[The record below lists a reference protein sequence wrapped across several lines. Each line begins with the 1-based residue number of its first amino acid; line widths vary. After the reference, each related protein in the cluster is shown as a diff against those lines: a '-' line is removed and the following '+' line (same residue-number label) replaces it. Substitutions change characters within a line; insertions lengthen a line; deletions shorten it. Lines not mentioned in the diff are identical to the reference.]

1 MESTL
6 RHCQAFPDQ
15 NWKGADFY
23 PMNSHSRYVVQNCIK
38 TIDWNALQEYASR
51 LHNGIKCL
59 VLPGITN
66 GQNHLVS
73 VLEFENKTRWVARIQ
88 MYKST
93 QRLAAELQREVDV
106 MALMRE
112 RTKIPLPQVFGY
124 EIDDNN
130 QTGVAFVLMEFL
142 PDNVAMD
149 ADGGYEAH
157 RGQIPLQRRD
167 GFYDSTAHVQSSK
180 QVAGPDD
187 VGPFAKDRDSFQEQR
202 RQLEAGPFPDIGGPF
217 ETATAF
223 FEAWAAHASF
233 PMSTTEIRESMK
245 NGPVDEVLMSITE
258 FPLKVKEFASRLS
271 SNDSG
276 PFPVSHQDFLHS
288 NIIVN
293 DRYRILGVIDWE
305 GACTVPWELVEF
317 PLFLSTVPLPMD
329 APWNYDQDGEPL
341 DEDTR
346 QTWRERKEYIER
358 AVRFE
363 IIEGIDDRLSA
374 TLNDQTLQN
383 LAYAMRVYS
392 EIGKLGFY
400 HKVMEPFEKKHVL

>member
-1 MESTL
+1 
-6 RHCQAFPDQ
+6 
-15 NWKGADFY
+15 
-23 PMNSHSRYVVQNCIK
+23 
-38 TIDWNALQEYASR
+38 
-51 LHNGIKCL
+51 
-59 VLPGITN
+59 
-66 GQNHLVS
+66 
-73 VLEFENKTRWVARIQ
+73 
-88 MYKST
+88 
-93 QRLAAELQREVDV
+93 
-106 MALMRE
+106 
-112 RTKIPLPQVFGY
+112 
-124 EIDDNN
+124 
-130 QTGVAFVLMEFL
+130 
-142 PDNVAMD
+142 
-149 ADGGYEAH
+149 
-157 RGQIPLQRRD
+157 
-167 GFYDSTAHVQSSK
+167 
-180 QVAGPDD
+180 
-187 VGPFAKDRDSFQEQR
+187 
-202 RQLEAGPFPDIGGPF
+202 
-217 ETATAF
+217 
-223 FEAWAAHASF
+223 
-233 PMSTTEIRESMK
+233 MSTTEIRESMK

-392 EIGKLGFY
+392 DIGKLGFY

>member
-1 MESTL
+1 
-6 RHCQAFPDQ
+6 
-15 NWKGADFY
+15 
-23 PMNSHSRYVVQNCIK
+23 
-38 TIDWNALQEYASR
+38 
-51 LHNGIKCL
+51 
-59 VLPGITN
+59 
-66 GQNHLVS
+66 
-73 VLEFENKTRWVARIQ
+73 
-88 MYKST
+88 
-93 QRLAAELQREVDV
+93 

-124 EIDDNN
+124 EIDDSNP
-130 QTGVAFVLMEFL
+130 TGVAFMLMELL
-142 PDNVAMD
+142 PGNVAMD
-149 ADGGYEAH
+149 ADGDYEAH

-167 GFYDSTAHVQSSK
+167 GFYASAAHVQVQMTSVRLPKIGTVIRSK
-180 QVAGPDD
+180 DGSYEV
-187 VGPFAKDRDSFQEQR
+187 
-202 RQLEAGPFPDIGGPF
+202 GPFPDMGGPF

-233 PMSTTEIRESMK
+233 PMSTAEIRESMK

-329 APWNYDQDGEPL
+329 APWNYDQNGEPL

-374 TLNDQTLQN
+374 TLND
-383 LAYAMRVYS
+383 
-392 EIGKLGFY
+392 
-400 HKVMEPFEKKHVL
+400 